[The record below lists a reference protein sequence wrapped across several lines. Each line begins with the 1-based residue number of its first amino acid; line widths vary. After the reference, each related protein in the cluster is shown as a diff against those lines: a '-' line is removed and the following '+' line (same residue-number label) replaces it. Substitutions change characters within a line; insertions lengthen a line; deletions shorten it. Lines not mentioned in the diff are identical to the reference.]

1 MIIRDIIEVKAKE
14 KESILKSVAIQE
26 IHHRIKNNLQTIS
39 SLLRLQFRR
48 MKDRNAKKALE
59 ESISRIVSVS
69 ITHELLSESGIVD
82 VDIKI
87 LIERIADNGKDYLLE
102 PNKNIDIK
110 VLGNTFVVDSQYATS
125 IALIANEL
133 IQNSIDDGFKTK
145 IMDI

>member
-1 MIIRDIIEVKAKE
+1 
-14 KESILKSVAIQE
+14 
-26 IHHRIKNNLQTIS
+26 
-39 SLLRLQFRR
+39 

>member
-1 MIIRDIIEVKAKE
+1 MDCLLDKGQF
-14 KESILKSVAIQE
+14 ILKSVAIQE